1 MSSTADNAGGD
12 RKFVAALLAL
22 AVGGFAIIGAAWYS
36 AHQFGDR
43 MAEQQA
49 VRHAKTWSTKA
60 VNSLVFGKDAFA
72 QAYVTSD
79 DRSRLYDLLQ
89 VTDIYRYSLLDL
101 SGKIFWSSRL
111 SQIGNQLGSD
121 KTLAREMA
129 KGNTVVKHD
138 VMKASDID
146 SVSWHRLRGKVA
158 ADAPRQVIEV
168 YVPFKGQNGSWGAVV
183 TYTDVTDTTTWFSH
197 MIDQGATLLCIALA
211 VIFISVGALILS
223 FGRDRRRHLVQV
235 TAVRDEALR
244 SEAEARELT
253 QELQQVNERVI
264 TLNRDLADHM
274 QKLQAAQD
282 EIIRKGKMAQL
293 GQLTATVAHEIRNPL
308 GAVRTATY
316 LIERKT
322 MDKGLG
328 IEAPLKRIANGISR
342 CDGIITE
349 LLDFARSKALQLDD
363 LSVDDW
369 IAALVED
376 QAQHLPEAVALECHL
391 GLGDTRA
398 EFDNG
403 RMQRTLINLLSNASE
418 AMVGKGDIAPAQH
431 IDNPRIVV
439 TSRLSARGIDI
450 AVSDNGPGI
459 SPENLKKIRE
469 PLFTTKSFGVG
480 LGLPAVE
487 KILEQHGGGLDIET
501 AEGKGTTMTAW
512 FPIQQTQKEVA

>member
-1 MSSTADNAGGD
+1 MSTTADSAGGD

-49 VRHAKTWSTKA
+49 LRQARTWSAKA
-60 VNSLVFGKDAFA
+60 VKSLVFGKGAFK
-72 QAYVTSD
+72 QAYVTTN

-89 VTDIYRYSLLDL
+89 VTDIYRYNLLNAN
-101 SGKIFWSSRL
+101 GKIFWSSRL
-111 SQIGNQLGSD
+111 SQVGSHKDDDKAIMAQLATG
-121 KTLAREMA
+121 KV
-129 KGNTVVKHD
+129 VVKRKIL
-138 VMKASDID
+138 KASEID

-158 ADAPRQVIEV
+158 ADAPREV
-168 YVPFKGQNGSWGAVV
+168 TEIYVPVMVDNGLTGVV
-183 TYTDVTDTTTWFSH
+183 ETFMDVTDMTAWFSH
-197 MIDQGATLLCIALA
+197 MIDQGATLLCLALA
-211 VIFISVGALILS
+211 VIFVSVGGLILS
-223 FGRDRRRHLVQV
+223 FGRDRRRQMVQV
-235 TAVRDEALR
+235 TAARDEALR

-264 TLNRDLADHM
+264 TLNRDLSDHM

-282 EIIRKGKMAQL
+282 EIIRKGKLAQL

-322 MDKGLG
+322 KDKGLG
-328 IEAPLKRIANGISR
+328 IEAPLQRIANGISR

-349 LLDFARSKALQLDD
+349 LLDFARSKALQLED
-363 LSVDDW
+363 LAVDDW
-369 IAALVED
+369 IASLVED
-376 QAQHLPEAVALECHL
+376 QAQHLPDAVALECHL
-391 GLGDTRA
+391 GLGETRT

-403 RMQRTLINLLSNASE
+403 RMQRMLINLLSNASE
-418 AMVGKGDIAPAQH
+418 AMVGKGDAAPAQH
-431 IDNPRIVV
+431 IENPRIVV
-439 TSRLSARGIDI
+439 TSRLAERGIEI

-487 KILEQHGGGLDIET
+487 KILEQHGGGLDIDT

-512 FPIQQTQKEVA
+512 FPIQQTRKEVA